1 MFYNRK
7 AIQKRII
14 LERYKDEDVDP
25 TWYTGSYG
33 DDVEGAERA
42 YYKYH
47 SLHHSQYAPD
57 YGPSDLRDGEI
68 DSIEDSEGQYT
79 NEKGE
84 RRGGAYGAAKVA
96 QAKWVEWCG
105 EHYPDKK
112 WEDVAADVVT
122 VYYTEL
128 KKKYEKAQARENQL
142 KDRIRSEKG
151 EGRVREIENH
161 DDIWADI
168 GYVRKDGTN
177 FAKEIQHCEQVLAKP
192 KHYVLRSEG
201 LRALGNIED
210 INVDDLY
217 GNFERKNDQYNQV
230 QKDNWVK
237 WYAMFY
243 FWSPAL
249 KLLTGKYKIKLDY
262 LKKLADMDW
271 TDYGMSD
278 EDKANRA
285 ALRDEYE
292 QWEKENPT
300 YFGGPRPPAKF
311 NSIIE
316 GNPDGIGSAARKE
329 ILRRVPKAW
338 RDSLGMAG
346 ELGWNWANFI
356 GNYGKS
362 FLNGGKYAKPQ
373 MQEIYD
379 IMVNLRKVG
388 NAFRNRIEN
397 DPDEEF
403 KSGKYTTYSGD
414 NLFVQMNN
422 DLEQIW
428 KQSVEKASAKW
439 DEKNPND
446 AKGVQASRLSG
457 AWRPG
462 MRGIRGRF

>member
-42 YYKYH
+42 YYKH
-47 SLHHSQYAPD
+47 HGLHHSQYAPD

-68 DSIEDSEGQYT
+68 DSIEDSNGQYT

-84 RRGGAYGAAKVA
+84 RRGGAYGAAKLA

-112 WEDVAADVVT
+112 WEDVAADVVST
-122 VYYTEL
+122 YYTQL
-128 KKKYEKAQARENQL
+128 KAKYEKAQARENQL

-151 EGRVREIENH
+151 EGRLREIETHNGT
-161 DDIWADI
+161 WSDI
-168 GYVRKDGTN
+168 GYARKEGTN
-177 FAKEIQHCEQVLAKP
+177 FASQIELCDRVLAKP

-201 LRALGNIED
+201 LRALSNIED

-217 GNFERKNDQYNQV
+217 GNFERKNDQYNQA
-230 QKDNWVK
+230 QKDKWVN

-271 TDYGMSD
+271 TDFGMSD
-278 EDKANRA
+278 EEKASREQ
-285 ALRDEYE
+285 LRQEY
-292 QWEKENPT
+292 KEWKKQYGFLMRTPS
-300 YFGGPRPPAKF
+300 KF
-311 NSIIE
+311 NALG
-316 GNPDGIGSAARKE
+316 GNPAGIGSAARKE
-329 ILRRVPKAW
+329 ILKRIPKSW
-338 RDSLGMAG
+338 RDSIGMAG
-346 ELGWNWANFI
+346 ELGKNWANFI
-356 GNYGKS
+356 SNYGKS
-362 FLNGGKYAKPQ
+362 FLKGGKYEKPQ

-379 IMVNLRKVG
+379 IMVNLYKVG
-388 NAFRNRIEN
+388 NDFKYRILH

-403 KSGKYTTYSGD
+403 KSGKYNTYSGD
-414 NLFVQMNN
+414 NLFSQLND
-422 DLEQIW
+422 DLEEIW
-428 KQSVEKASAKW
+428 KQSVQKASAKW

-446 AKGVQASRLSG
+446 VKGVQQSKATG

-462 MRGIRGRF
+462 VWGTRGSF

>member
-33 DDVEGAERA
+33 DDVESAERN

-68 DSIEDSEGQYT
+68 DSIEDHNGQYT

-161 DDIWADI
+161 DGTWSDI
-168 GYVRKDGTN
+168 GYARKQGTN
-177 FAKEIQHCEQVLAKP
+177 FASEIEHCEQVLAKP

-210 INVDDLY
+210 INADDLY
-217 GNFERKNDQYNQV
+217 GNFERKHDQFNQA

-262 LKKLADMDW
+262 LRKLANMDW
-271 TDYGMSD
+271 TDFGMSD
-278 EDKANRA
+278 DEKTSRA
-285 ALRDEYE
+285 ALRDEYK
-292 QWEKENPT
+292 QWRKENNI
-300 YFGGPRPPAKF
+300 YFGPRPPAKF
-311 NSIIE
+311 DSIRQ
-316 GNPDGIGSAARKE
+316 GNPAGIGSAARKE

-346 ELGWNWANFI
+346 ELGKNWANFI

-379 IMVNLRKVG
+379 IMVNLYKIG
-388 NAFRNRIEN
+388 NDFKYRIVN

-403 KSGKYTTYSGD
+403 KSGKYTTFSGN
-414 NLFVQMNN
+414 NLFSQMND

-446 AKGVQASRLSG
+446 AKGVQASKSTG

-462 MRGIRGRF
+462 MWGTRGRF